1 VTTVRI
7 IGPGRAGTSLAL
19 ALTNAGC
26 DVAPML
32 GRDDPVGDAAHGVDL
47 LVIATPDAAIAE
59 VAQQVE
65 PDPATVV
72 VHLAG
77 SLGLDV
83 LDPHPRK
90 ASLHPLVALPTPDVG
105 ARRLVGAWFAV
116 TGDPAVRRLVDA
128 MFGRAI
134 RVADE
139 QRAAYH
145 AAASIAAN
153 HLVAL
158 MGQVQRIGA
167 EAGVPF
173 EAYLDL
179 ARAALDNVAD
189 LGPAAALTGP
199 VARGDDVTVQRHL
212 AALPDDEVPAY
223 EAMADAAR
231 RLARERPAP
240 PPAAPPP
247 LVTLHG
253 PPAPPEP
260 PVMPAASTL
269 SASSRDVADLVE
281 EQP

>member
-32 GRDDPVGDAAHGVDL
+32 GRDDDVSAAAHGVEV
-47 LVIATPDAAIAE
+47 LVIATPDAVIAE
-59 VAQQVE
+59 VARQVE

-72 VHLAG
+72 AHLAG

-90 ASLHPLVALPTPDVG
+90 ASIHPLVALPTPDVG

-116 TGDPAVRRLVDA
+116 TGDVAVRRLVDA

-134 RVADE
+134 RVAE
-139 QRAAYH
+139 EHRAAYH

-158 MGQVQRIGA
+158 MGQVQRVGA

-179 ARAALDNVAD
+179 ARAALENVAD

-212 AALPDDEVPAY
+212 DALPDDEVPAY
-223 EAMADAAR
+223 EAMAGAAR
-231 RLARERPAP
+231 RLARDRTPTTAPAP
-240 PPAAPPP
+240 PAPVV
-247 LVTLHG
+247 LQG

-260 PVMPAASTL
+260 PMMPAASTL
-269 SASSRDVADLVE
+269 SAPATESALVE
-281 EQP
+281 EQT

>member
-260 PVMPAASTL
+260 PVMPSASTL

>member
-1 VTTVRI
+1 MTTVRI

-19 ALTNAGC
+19 ALTNAGV

-32 GRDDPVGDAAHGVDL
+32 GRDDDVSGAAHGVDV
-47 LVIATPDAAIAE
+47 LVIATPDAAIAD
-59 VAQQVE
+59 VAKVVE

-77 SLGLDV
+77 SLGLGV
-83 LDPHPRK
+83 LEPHARR

-116 TGDPAVRRLVDA
+116 TGDPAARTLVDA
-128 MFGRAI
+128 VYGRAI
-134 RVADE
+134 RVVDE
-139 QRAAYH
+139 HRAAYH

-158 MGQVQRIGA
+158 MGQVQRVSA

-179 ARAALDNVAD
+179 ARAALENVAD

-212 AALPDDEVPAY
+212 DALPADERPAY
-223 EAMADAAR
+223 EAMANAAR

-240 PPAAPPP
+240 PVTPAVP
-247 LVTLHG
+247 LPLASPALPEP
-253 PPAPPEP
+253 PPAPPTT
-260 PVMPAASTL
+260 PADDAQ
-269 SASSRDVADLVE
+269 DPE
-281 EQP
+281 G